1 MFKKLIAPVV
11 VGGVLLGSLA
21 VGGVAA
27 AATPTTTSTPAAHV
41 RAPRAHR
48 WLRVH
53 RKELRAQG
61 LAISAKTIGITP
73 QALRAD
79 LRSGESIA
87 QVAEELGERP
97 GIKQMGQVMKAATAL
112 AAANGSSAA
121 AVESALTTAA
131 DNAVKQAETAGKVTA
146 TQATVIEARL
156 PARIDKAVNHVF

>member
-27 AATPTTTSTPAAHV
+27 AVTPTTTSTPAAHV

-87 QVAEELGERP
+87 QVAS
-97 GIKQMGQVMKAATAL
+97 
-112 AAANGSSAA
+112 ANGSSAA
-121 AVESALTTAA
+121 AVEAALTTAA

>member
-87 QVAEELGERP
+87 QVAS
-97 GIKQMGQVMKAATAL
+97 
-112 AAANGSSAA
+112 ANGSSAA